1 MDPLEILKAVDDF
14 YRSAWDKLII
24 YTGILV
30 AVVGVIIPIL
40 FTWLQNRTQR
50 IREEVIKKELENA
63 FDAKLKEIEEKLTG
77 SIEENMGKK
86 SAEIE
91 KKIENKV
98 EMVEAYAIHIQ
109 GDNRF
114 NQKLFKLSLKD
125 YFIAGKIYLN
135 GKDHLHLGRVNTGI
149 KEAIQSITKEEL
161 EALQSESS
169 QPSTYISLLEEK
181 NENGILTDFITVLK
195 HVINSKLKSG
205 D

>member
-1 MDPLEILKAVDDF
+1 MGSSKEA
-14 YRSAWDKLII
+14 
-24 YTGILV
+24 
-30 AVVGVIIPIL
+30 
-40 FTWLQNRTQR
+40 
-50 IREEVIKKELENA
+50 IKKELENA

-125 YFIAGKIYLN
+125 YFIAGNIYLN
-135 GKDHLHLGRVNTGI
+135 GKDYLHLGRVNTGI

-195 HVINSKLKSG
+195 HVISRSLKMG
-205 D
+205 